1 VFAGV
6 PCPLVATGTLSGFTS
21 EQAEAVVAARGGK
34 SPGAVSA
41 KTTALVVGEGPGAAK
56 LARVTSPGMPV
67 IDDERFVELLKTGEL
82 G

>member
-1 VFAGV
+1 
-6 PCPLVATGTLSGFTS
+6 
-21 EQAEAVVAARGGK
+21 
-34 SPGAVSA
+34 VSA